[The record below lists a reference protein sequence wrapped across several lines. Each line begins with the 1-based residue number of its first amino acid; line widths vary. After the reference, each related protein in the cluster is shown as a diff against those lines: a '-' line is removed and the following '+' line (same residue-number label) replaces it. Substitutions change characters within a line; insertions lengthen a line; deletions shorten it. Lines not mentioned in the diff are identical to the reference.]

1 MEFETKI
8 KKKEFTKIEQALY
21 SESNSTNELLDKL
34 MNAREEMFDEHLAA
48 GLKLK
53 KFKVLE

>member
-34 MNAREEMFDEHLAA
+34 MIAREEMFDEHLAA

-53 KFKVLE
+53 KFKSLE

>member
-1 MEFETKI
+1 VEFETKI
-8 KKKEFTKIEQALY
+8 KKKEFTKIEQALC

-34 MNAREEMFDEHLAA
+34 MNAREEMFDEQLEA

>member
-8 KKKEFTKIEQALY
+8 KRKEFTKIEQALY

-34 MNAREEMFDEHLAA
+34 MNAREEMFDEQLEA

>member
-21 SESNSTNELLDKL
+21 SESNSTNELLNKL
-34 MNAREEMFDEHLAA
+34 MNAREEMFDEHLAS
-48 GLKLK
+48 GLQVK
-53 KFKVLE
+53 KFKTLK